1 MSKAFFNKTPEC
13 EKLERERKK
22 ALERECKEALDDFNK
37 DFAFA
42 LSEIKRKY
50 GYLIINEIHLDLMKY
65 WIQQTDGINSICW
78 MNWMHSVDFENIL
91 EKVED
96 EPEIDCLYL
105 YINRMLLKKELPV
118 LTMAQNQIIK
128 EIYDLYSNP
137 IPSKLGIFGIF
148 MILVVLALF
157 DFLISLA
164 IKILWKAFQGF
175 GSLFD
180 YLYNI
185 NIF

>member
-1 MSKAFFNKTPEC
+1 MSKAFFNNTPEC
-13 EKLERERKK
+13 EK
-22 ALERECKEALDDFNK
+22 LERECKEALDDFNK

-78 MNWMHSVDFENIL
+78 MSWMHSVDFENIL

-157 DFLISLA
+157 AFLISLA

-175 GSLFD
+175 GSLID